1 MRNLYP
7 DDDAVNLIKE
17 ISERDY
23 NEKEREYPI
32 EHTQKVIL
40 YSDILARE
48 EKLDEEEKKLLLT
61 AAALHDGGIK
71 TININKDKN
80 FMSQNLP
87 IIQTAIEYNKFL
99 EYPVGKINK
108 KEIRKIG
115 SKYQLQ
121 FKDLKTTEKISMLLK
136 DATLLGKKYCRER
149 IDYLHSETAKREEII
164 DFANMINND
173 VSEELDKIKEQ
184 GGKNISVEKVLQIFM
199 KEKGKD
205 YKGNEV
211 YINRFFNMNGVE
223 FDDNELKRVNDAV
236 YGIFKSEIEKDDG
249 KER

>member
-61 AAALHDGGIK
+61 AAGIK

-184 GGKNISVEKVLQIFM
+184 GGKNIPIEKVLQIFM

-205 YKGNEV
+205 YKGDEV
-211 YINRFFNMNGVE
+211 YINRFFNMNGV
-223 FDDNELKRVNDAV
+223 DIDYNELKRVNDAI
-236 YGIFKSEIEKDDG
+236 YEIFKSEIEKDDG
-249 KER
+249 KSS